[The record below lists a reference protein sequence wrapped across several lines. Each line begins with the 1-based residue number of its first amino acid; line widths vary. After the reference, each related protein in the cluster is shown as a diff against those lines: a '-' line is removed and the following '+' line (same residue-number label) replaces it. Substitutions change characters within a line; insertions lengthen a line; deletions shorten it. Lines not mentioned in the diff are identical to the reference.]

1 MSKLFDGNYH
11 SLKIEEGDDLIWPE
25 VSVILPGF
33 AIDSMRNA
41 LPPCF
46 QGAVS
51 WETTDIEKIMLFIPT
66 PVQRVGMSNQ
76 QVLAAQKAFSTAV
89 DLATKSMERMLELK
103 SFGGSLV
110 DTWILAPDQW
120 MYKLWRFRCSPLD
133 LETLPY
139 DLRRFAARTNCEDI
153 TEREAWYAEWMA
165 KEIEK
170 WVEEDSDE

>member
-1 MSKLFDGNYH
+1 MSKLFDGNHH
-11 SLKIEEGDDLIWPE
+11 SLRIEDGSESTWPE

-33 AIDSMRNA
+33 AIDSIRNA

-46 QGAVS
+46 QGTVS
-51 WETTDIEKIMLFIPT
+51 WETTDIEKIRLFIPT
-66 PVQRVGMSNQ
+66 PTPRLGMSNQ

-103 SFGGSLV
+103 WQGGSTL
-110 DTWILAPDQW
+110 DTWILAPRQW
-120 MYKLWRFRCSPLD
+120 MYELWRFRCSTLD

-139 DLRRFAARTNCEDI
+139 ELRRISAILEGYEVARKD
-153 TEREAWYAEWMA
+153 AWYADWMA

-170 WVEEDSDE
+170 WVEEAKDE